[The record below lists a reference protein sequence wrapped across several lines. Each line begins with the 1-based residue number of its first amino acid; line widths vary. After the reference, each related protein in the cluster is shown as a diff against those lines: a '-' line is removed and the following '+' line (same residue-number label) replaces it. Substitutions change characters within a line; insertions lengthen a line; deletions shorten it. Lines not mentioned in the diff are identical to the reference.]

1 MDRSRGAWT
10 SAFSQSGLDTGN
22 GGPTTPMPIRT
33 RKSMPEANE
42 RMPMV
47 ARAAVSLVKIARA
60 FEERFFMVMTMA
72 EVMMPTMIKE
82 DDERGTRAW
91 STA

>member
-1 MDRSRGAWT
+1 
-10 SAFSQSGLDTGN
+10 
-22 GGPTTPMPIRT
+22 
-33 RKSMPEANE
+33 MPEANE

-60 FEERFFMVMTMA
+60 FEERFFMVMIMA

-82 DDERGTRAW
+82 DDKRGTRAW